1 MDIATILTWF
11 KRGCKPTEAQFA
23 ATFQSFRHKDDAIP
37 MGDVSGLTMALANK
51 SENGHTHTLSEI
63 TDYDGGDKEVINA
76 MVAQDSTELETF
88 TKTAGMYYIL
98 LSDDLLYQCVHDEDT
113 DTDSLTEV
121 EPDGK
126 VVYSAY
132 DANENLHI
140 YLYNMPN
147 LMFQDVT
154 NEQVDK
160 TIYTNNLESLI
171 TRQLANGVYSVVYIN
186 SGIDDNTYGD
196 AYTLTVGDGSIAS
209 RVLECRTGWAQTILV
224 DETYQWQWHNY
235 SYNGHGHQQSDVE
248 GLTEALAGKAASNH
262 DHDGVYQPAGS
273 YAAADHNHDSAY
285 AAKNHTHSEYLTQHQ
300 DISGKQDKTDNS
312 LLTTAKN
319 IVSAIN
325 ELWNKF
331 ADYALANHNHNGVY
345 QPAGDYASRSHG
357 HAIGAIEGLS
367 DALAGKAA
375 SNHNHDGV
383 YQPAGNYAA
392 SDHTHSQYLTQHQD
406 ISGKQDKTDNSLLTT
421 VKTIVGAI
429 NELWNKFA
437 DYLKGIQ
444 HVTYAQLVTLR
455 NNNGLVAGQWY
466 RITDYM
472 TTVAND
478 TEARSAGHPFDLLVM
493 ATSANTLSEE
503 AKAVKSSRDSN
514 DYFTDANLNAW
525 KVWYSLD
532 NDTTRFQWADTE
544 NGKGVIWRMIDEWQ
558 NDCPYDFKN
567 VQFKRYKVTPTTPVP
582 EDVEEQQLLADL
594 DGTYI
599 GTNAEMQGL
608 TVEDYDDFVWVYT
621 FSFGDRLS
629 TPVDA
634 SLMGYVNDEQGEG
647 YGYKGYYGD
656 NVILPCTCH
665 QTIDDEQ
672 QSVFCLNNVVWIT
685 NNVKY
690 RSLICGNRVES
701 ECINMTLSGHGTHIK
716 HDCQNIIMGDGCLG
730 NTIGVGCFLC
740 TFGNGCSSN
749 TFGNDCWYNTFGNGC
764 GSNTFGN
771 YCYHNTF
778 GNYFQRNTFGNGCGY
793 NTFGNGCYWNTFGN
807 YFQWNTFG
815 NDCRYNT
822 FGNDCCNN
830 TFGNDCYENTFGNGC
845 NWNTFGNNCWNNT
858 FGNSCGGNTFGNNCR
873 YITVHN
879 GVQYVEVPG
888 GSTVSAYVQNA
899 QILNGTHGTDSSN
912 LLQISFQEDADYCQ
926 FAGLN
931 SSGILKIWV
940 PADAA

>member
-1 MDIATILTWF
+1 MDLNTILSWF

-23 ATFQSFRHKDDAIP
+23 ATFRSFRHKDDPVPMEDVTGLSYAI
-37 MGDVSGLTMALANK
+37 ANK
-51 SENGHTHTLSEI
+51 SEKGHTHTLAEI
-63 TDYDGGDKEVINA
+63 TDYDGGDKEVLNA
-76 MVAQDSTELETF
+76 MVANDTAELEAF
-88 TKTAGMYYIL
+88 TKTVGMYYIL
-98 LSDDLLYQCVHDEDT
+98 LADQTLYQYVHDEDT
-113 DTDSLTEV
+113 DTDTLTEV
-121 EPDGK
+121 DPDGK

-132 DANENLHI
+132 DADNNLHI
-140 YLYNMPN
+140 YLYNVPN
-147 LMFQDVT
+147 MEFQDVT

-160 TIYTNNLESLI
+160 TIYTNDLDTLI
-171 TRQLANGVYSVVYIN
+171 TRQLKNGIYSVVHIN
-186 SGIDDNTYGD
+186 SGIDGNIYGD
-196 AYTLTVGDGSIAS
+196 AYTLTVGDGSVFS
-209 RVLECRTGWAQTILV
+209 RVLECRSGWAQAVLI
-224 DETYQWQWHNY
+224 DESYQWEWHRY
-235 SYNGHGHQQSDVE
+235 AYTGHKHQMSDVE
-248 GLTEALAGKAASNH
+248 GLPEALG
-262 DHDGVYQPAGS
+262 Y
-273 YAAADHNHDSAY
+273 
-285 AAKNHTHSEYLTQHQ
+285 
-300 DISGKQDKTDNS
+300 KQDKTDNS
-312 LLTTAKN
+312 LPTTSKT
-319 IVSAIN
+319 IIGAIA

-331 ADYALANHNHNGVY
+331 TNYALA
-345 QPAGDYASRSHG
+345 
-357 HAIGAIEGLS
+357 
-367 DALAGKAA
+367 
-375 SNHNHDGV
+375 NHNHDGV
-383 YQPAGNYAA
+383 YQPAGSYAA

-455 NNNGLVAGQWY
+455 NNSGLVAGQWY

-493 ATSANTLSEE
+493 ATSSNTLSEE
-503 AKAVKSSRDSN
+503 AKAIKSSRDSN
-514 DYFTDANLNAW
+514 GYFTDANLNAW
-525 KVWYSLD
+525 KVWYCLD

-582 EDVEEQQLLADL
+582 DDVEEQQLLADL

-634 SLMGYVNDEQGEG
+634 SLMGYVNYEQGEG

-672 QSVFCLNNVVWIT
+672 QSVFCLNNVVWFT
-685 NNVKY
+685 NNVRY
-690 RSLICGNRVES
+690 RSLICGNRIDS

-716 HDCQNIIMGDGCLG
+716 HDCQNIIMGDGCFG

-740 TFGNGCSSN
+740 TFGNYCGGNTFGNYCGGNTFGNGCSYN
-749 TFGNDCWYNTFGNGC
+749 TFGNDCY
-764 GSNTFGN
+764 SNTFGN
-771 YCYHNTF
+771 YC
-778 GNYFQRNTFGNGCGY
+778 GG
-793 NTFGNGCYWNTFGN
+793 NTFGNGCYW
-807 YFQWNTFG
+807 
-815 NDCRYNT
+815 
-822 FGNDCCNN
+822 
-830 TFGNDCYENTFGNGC
+830 
-845 NWNTFGNNCWNNT
+845 
-858 FGNSCGGNTFGNNCR
+858 NTFGNNCR

-879 GVQYVEVPG
+879 GVKYVEVLG
-888 GSTVSAYVQNA
+888 GNTGSAYVQNA
-899 QILNGTHGTDSSN
+899 QILNGTHGSDSSN
-912 LLQISFQEDADYCQ
+912 RLQISFQQNADYCQ
-926 FAGLN
+926 YAGLN
-931 SSGILKIWV
+931 SSGNLRIWT

>member
-1 MDIATILTWF
+1 MDLATILTWF

-51 SENGHTHTLSEI
+51 SENGHTHTLAEI

-76 MVAQDSTELETF
+76 MVAADSTELEAF

-113 DTDSLTEV
+113 DTDTLTEV

-140 YLYNMPN
+140 YLYNVPN

-160 TIYTNNLESLI
+160 TIYTNNLDGLI

-262 DHDGVYQPAGS
+262 DHDGVYQPVGS
-273 YAAADHNHDSAY
+273 YAAA
-285 AAKNHTHSEYLTQHQ
+285 
-300 DISGKQDKTDNS
+300 
-312 LLTTAKN
+312 
-319 IVSAIN
+319 
-325 ELWNKF
+325 
-331 ADYALANHNHNGVY
+331 
-345 QPAGDYASRSHG
+345 
-357 HAIGAIEGLS
+357 
-367 DALAGKAA
+367 
-375 SNHNHDGV
+375 
-383 YQPAGNYAA
+383 
-392 SDHTHSQYLTQHQD
+392 DHTHSQYLTQHQD

-437 DYLKGIQ
+437 DYALSNHNHDGVYQPAGSYAAADHTHSQYLTQHQDISGKQDKTDNSLLTTVKTIVGAINELWNKFADYALSNHNHDGVYQPAGSYADANHNHDSAYSGINHNHDGVYQPAGNYAAADHTHSQYLTQHQDISGKQDKTDNTLPTTSKTIVGAIAELWNKFTDYLKGIQ

-455 NNNGLVAGQWY
+455 NNSGLVAGQWY

-514 DYFTDANLNAW
+514 DYFADANLNAW
-525 KVWYSLD
+525 KVWYCLD
-532 NDTTRFQWADTE
+532 NDPTRFQWADTE

-567 VQFKRYKVTPTTPVP
+567 VQFKRYKATALSEVLEEAIDGQYYAYNGDMRNVEI
-582 EDVEEQQLLADL
+582 EDEE
-594 DGTYI
+594 
-599 GTNAEMQGL
+599 
-608 TVEDYDDFVWVYT
+608 DFVWAYT
-621 FSFGDRLS
+621 FTLIDENEDWVDYSIKKDGALDPEADFGYLQQFKEGRCEYNS
-629 TPVDA
+629 IRHCYTAVTVDEECYRT
-634 SLMGYVNDEQGEG
+634 LMLNNIVL
-647 YGYKGYYGD
+647 
-656 NVILPCTCH
+656 IA
-665 QTIDDEQ
+665 TIDDEYGLSGEMQ
-672 QSVFCLNNVVWIT
+672 LNEFG
-685 NNVKY
+685 
-690 RSLICGNRVES
+690 SGNY
-701 ECINMTLSGHGTHIK
+701 NMTVK
-716 HDCQNIIMGDGCLG
+716 DNPEKNIFG
-730 NTIGVGCFLC
+730 NKCYNNIVGSYGN
-740 TFGNGCSSN
+740 TFGNGCSDNTFGNNVHDN
-749 TFGNDCWYNTFGNGC
+749 TFGNDC
-764 GSNTFGN
+764 
-771 YCYHNTF
+771 
-778 GNYFQRNTFGNGCGY
+778 
-793 NTFGNGCYWNTFGN
+793 
-807 YFQWNTFG
+807 
-815 NDCRYNT
+815 
-822 FGNDCCNN
+822 
-830 TFGNDCYENTFGNGC
+830 
-845 NWNTFGNNCWNNT
+845 
-858 FGNSCGGNTFGNNCR
+858 
-873 YITVHN
+873 
-879 GVQYVEVPG
+879 
-888 GSTVSAYVQNA
+888 
-899 QILNGTHGTDSSN
+899 
-912 LLQISFQEDADYCQ
+912 
-926 FAGLN
+926 
-931 SSGILKIWV
+931 
-940 PADAA
+940 

>member
-1 MDIATILTWF
+1 MDLNTILLWF

-23 ATFQSFRHKDDAIP
+23 ATFRSFRHKDDPVP
-37 MGDVSGLTMALANK
+37 MEDVTGLSYALANK
-51 SENGHTHTLSEI
+51 SEKGHTHTLAEI
-63 TDYDGGDKEVINA
+63 TDYDGGDKEVLNA
-76 MVAQDSTELETF
+76 MVANDTAELEAF
-88 TKTAGMYYIL
+88 TKTVGMYYIL
-98 LSDDLLYQCVHDEDT
+98 LADQTLYQYVHDEDT
-113 DTDSLTEV
+113 DTDTLTEV
-121 EPDGK
+121 DPDGK

-132 DANENLHI
+132 DADDNLHI
-140 YLYNMPN
+140 YLYNVPN
-147 LMFQDVT
+147 MEFQDVT

-160 TIYTNNLESLI
+160 TIYTNDLDTLI
-171 TRQLANGVYSVVYIN
+171 TRQLKNGIYSVVHIN

-196 AYTLTVGDGSIAS
+196 AYTLTVGDGSISS
-209 RVLECRTGWAQTILV
+209 RVLECRSGWAQTVLV
-224 DETYQWQWHNY
+224 DENYQWQWHRY
-235 SYNGHGHQQSDVE
+235 SYNGHTHQMSDVE
-248 GLTEALAGKAASNH
+248 GLGVALEGKAAANH
-262 DHDGVYQPAGS
+262 NHDGVYQPAGN
-273 YAAADHNHDSAY
+273 YAASD
-285 AAKNHTHSEYLTQHQ
+285 HTHSQYLTQHQ

-312 LLTTAKN
+312 LLTTVKT
-319 IVSAIN
+319 IVGAIN

-331 ADYALANHNHNGVY
+331 ADYALANHNHNGLY

-455 NNNGLVAGQWY
+455 NNSGLVAGQWY

-493 ATSANTLSEE
+493 ATSSNTLSEE
-503 AKAVKSSRDSN
+503 AKAIKSSRDSN
-514 DYFTDANLNAW
+514 GYFTDANLNAW

-672 QSVFCLNNVVWIT
+672 QSVFCLNNVVWFT
-685 NNVKY
+685 NNVRY
-690 RSLICGNRVES
+690 RSLICGNRIDS

-716 HDCQNIIMGDGCLG
+716 HDCQNIIMGDGCFG

-740 TFGNGCSSN
+740 TFGNGC
-749 TFGNDCWYNTFGNGC
+749 
-764 GSNTFGN
+764 GS
-771 YCYHNTF
+771 
-778 GNYFQRNTFGNGCGY
+778 
-793 NTFGNGCYWNTFGN
+793 
-807 YFQWNTFG
+807 
-815 NDCRYNT
+815 
-822 FGNDCCNN
+822 
-830 TFGNDCYENTFGNGC
+830 NTFGNGC
-845 NWNTFGNNCWNNT
+845 NWNTFGNDCYE
-858 FGNSCGGNTFGNNCR
+858 NTFGNNCR

-926 FAGLN
+926 YAGLN
-931 SSGILKIWV
+931 SSGNLRIWT

>member
-1 MDIATILTWF
+1 MDLNTILSWF

-23 ATFQSFRHKDDAIP
+23 ATFRSFRHKDDP
-37 MGDVSGLTMALANK
+37 VSMEDVTGLSYALANK
-51 SENGHTHTLSEI
+51 SEKGHTHTLAEI
-63 TDYDGGDKEVINA
+63 TDYDGGDKEVLNA
-76 MVAQDSTELETF
+76 MVANDTAELEAF
-88 TKTAGMYYIL
+88 TKTVGMYYIL
-98 LSDDLLYQCVHDEDT
+98 LADQTLYQYVHDEDT
-113 DTDSLTEV
+113 DTDTLTEV
-121 EPDGK
+121 DPDGK

-132 DANENLHI
+132 DADDNLHI
-140 YLYNMPN
+140 YLYNVPN
-147 LMFQDVT
+147 MEFQDVT

-160 TIYTNNLESLI
+160 TIYTNNLDTLI
-171 TRQLANGVYSVVYIN
+171 TRQLKNGIYSVVHIN
-186 SGIDDNTYGD
+186 SGIDGNTYGD
-196 AYTLTVGDGSIAS
+196 AYTLTVGDGSISS
-209 RVLECRTGWAQTILV
+209 RVLECRSGWAQTVLI
-224 DETYQWQWHNY
+224 DESYQWEWHRY
-235 SYNGHGHQQSDVE
+235 AYTGHKHQMSDVE
-248 GLTEALAGKAASNH
+248 GLPAAL
-262 DHDGVYQPAGS
+262 DD
-273 YAAADHNHDSAY
+273 
-285 AAKNHTHSEYLTQHQ
+285 
-300 DISGKQDKTDNS
+300 KQDKTDNS
-312 LLTTAKN
+312 LPTTSKT
-319 IVSAIN
+319 IIGAIT

-331 ADYALANHNHNGVY
+331 ANYALA
-345 QPAGDYASRSHG
+345 
-357 HAIGAIEGLS
+357 
-367 DALAGKAA
+367 
-375 SNHNHDGV
+375 NHNHDGV

-455 NNNGLVAGQWY
+455 NNSGLVAGQWY

-493 ATSANTLSEE
+493 ATSSNTLSEE
-503 AKAVKSSRDSN
+503 AKAIKSSRDSN
-514 DYFTDANLNAW
+514 GYFTDANLNAW
-525 KVWYSLD
+525 KVWYCLD

-608 TVEDYDDFVWVYT
+608 TVEDYDDFVWAYT
-621 FSFGDRLS
+621 FSFGDRQEEPS
-629 TPVDA
+629 DA
-634 SLMGYVNDEQGEG
+634 SLMGYVNEEQGEG

-672 QSVFCLNNVVWIT
+672 QSVFCLNNVVWFT
-685 NNVKY
+685 NNVRY
-690 RSLICGNRVES
+690 RSLICGNRIDS

-716 HDCQNIIMGDGCLG
+716 HDCQNIIMGDGCFG

-740 TFGNGCSSN
+740 TFGNYFQWN
-749 TFGNDCWYNTFGNGC
+749 TFGNGCNNNTFGNGCWYNTFGNGC
-764 GSNTFGN
+764 SYNTFGN
-771 YCYHNTF
+771 DCYYNTF
-778 GNYFQRNTFGNGCGY
+778 GNDCYNNTFGNGCWYNTFGNDCYYNTFGNNCGGNTFGNGCG
-793 NTFGNGCYWNTFGN
+793 
-807 YFQWNTFG
+807 
-815 NDCRYNT
+815 
-822 FGNDCCNN
+822 
-830 TFGNDCYENTFGNGC
+830 
-845 NWNTFGNNCWNNT
+845 
-858 FGNSCGGNTFGNNCR
+858 SNTFGNNCR

-879 GVQYVEVPG
+879 GVQYVNVPG
-888 GSTVSAYVQNA
+888 SSTVSAYVQNA

-926 FAGLN
+926 YAGLN
-931 SSGILKIWV
+931 SSGNLRIWT

>member
-1 MDIATILTWF
+1 MDIATILSWF

-23 ATFQSFRHKDDAIP
+23 ATFQSFRHKDDKVPMEDVEGLAYAIA
-37 MGDVSGLTMALANK
+37 TK
-51 SENGHTHTLSEI
+51 SNTGHTHTLAEI
-63 TDYDGGDKEVINA
+63 IDYDGGDKEVINA
-76 MVAQDSTELETF
+76 MLANDTAELEAF
-88 TKTAGMYYIL
+88 TKTVGMYYIL
-98 LSDDLLYQCVHDEDT
+98 LADQTLYQYVHNEDT
-113 DTDSLTEV
+113 DTDTLTEV
-121 EPDGK
+121 DPDGK

-132 DANENLHI
+132 DADDNLHI
-140 YLYNMPN
+140 YLYNVPN
-147 LMFQDVT
+147 MEFQDVT

-160 TIYTNNLESLI
+160 TIYTNDLDTLI
-171 TRQLANGVYSVVYIN
+171 TRQLKNGIYSVVHIN

-196 AYTLTVGDGSIAS
+196 AYTLTVGDGSISS
-209 RVLECRTGWAQTILV
+209 RVLECRSGWAQTVLV
-224 DETYQWQWHNY
+224 DENYQWQWHRY
-235 SYNGHGHQQSDVE
+235 SYNGHTHQMSDVE
-248 GLTEALAGKAASNH
+248 GLGVALEGKAAANH
-262 DHDGVYQPAGS
+262 NHDGVYQPAGN
-273 YAAADHNHDSAY
+273 YAASD
-285 AAKNHTHSEYLTQHQ
+285 HTHSQYLTQHQ

-312 LLTTAKN
+312 LLTTVKT
-319 IVSAIN
+319 IVGAIN

-383 YQPAGNYAA
+383 YQPAGNYADA
-392 SDHTHSQYLTQHQD
+392 NHNHDSRYLTQHQD
-406 ISGKQDKTDNSLLTT
+406 ISGKQDKTDNSLQTT

-455 NNNGLVAGQWY
+455 NNSGLVAGQWY

-493 ATSANTLSEE
+493 ATSSNTLSEE
-503 AKAVKSSRDSN
+503 AKAIKSSRDSN
-514 DYFTDANLNAW
+514 GYFTDANLNAW

-608 TVEDYDDFVWVYT
+608 TVEDYDDFVWAYT
-621 FSFGDRLS
+621 FSFGDRQEEPS
-629 TPVDA
+629 DA
-634 SLMGYVNDEQGEG
+634 SLMGYVNEEQGEG

-672 QSVFCLNNVVWIT
+672 QSVFCLNNVVWFT
-685 NNVKY
+685 NNVRY
-690 RSLICGNRVES
+690 RSLICGNRIDS

-716 HDCQNIIMGDGCLG
+716 HDCQNIIMGDGCFG

-740 TFGNGCSSN
+740 TFGNYCGGN
-749 TFGNDCWYNTFGNGC
+749 TFGNNCD
-764 GSNTFGN
+764 S
-771 YCYHNTF
+771 
-778 GNYFQRNTFGNGCGY
+778 
-793 NTFGNGCYWNTFGN
+793 
-807 YFQWNTFG
+807 
-815 NDCRYNT
+815 
-822 FGNDCCNN
+822 
-830 TFGNDCYENTFGNGC
+830 NTFGNGC
-845 NWNTFGNNCWNNT
+845 NWNTFGNNCDSNT
-858 FGNSCGGNTFGNNCR
+858 FGNSCYYNTFGNYFQWNTFGNSCYYNTFGNNCDSNTFGNNCDSNTFGNNCR

-879 GVQYVEVPG
+879 GVQYVDVPG

-926 FAGLN
+926 YAGLN
-931 SSGILKIWV
+931 SSGNLRIWT

>member
-1 MDIATILTWF
+1 MDLATILTWF
-11 KRGCKPTEAQFA
+11 KRGCKPTEAQFK
-23 ATFQSFRHKDDAIP
+23 ATFMSFRHKDDLIP
-37 MGDVSGLTMALANK
+37 MGDVDGLAYAMSNK
-51 SENGHTHTLSEI
+51 SEKGHTHTLAEI
-63 TDYDGGDKEVINA
+63 TDYDGGDKEVLNA
-76 MVAQDSTELETF
+76 MVANDTAELEAF
-88 TKTAGMYYIL
+88 TKTVGMYYIL
-98 LSDDLLYQCVHDEDT
+98 LADQTLYQYVHDEDT
-113 DTDSLTEV
+113 DTDTLTEV
-121 EPDGK
+121 DPDGK

-132 DANENLHI
+132 DADDNLHI
-140 YLYNMPN
+140 YLYNVPN
-147 LMFQDVT
+147 MEFQDVT

-160 TIYTNNLESLI
+160 TIYTNDLDTLI
-171 TRQLANGVYSVVYIN
+171 TRQLKNGIYSVVHIN

-196 AYTLTVGDGSIAS
+196 AYTLTVGDGSISS
-209 RVLECRTGWAQTILV
+209 RVLECRSGWAQTVLI
-224 DETYQWQWHNY
+224 DESYQWEWHRY
-235 SYNGHGHQQSDVE
+235 AYTGHKHQMSDVE
-248 GLTEALAGKAASNH
+248 GLPAALDDKQDKNDNSLPTTSKTIIGAITELWNKFANYALANH
-262 DHDGVYQPAGS
+262 NHDGVYQPAGS
-273 YAAADHNHDSAY
+273 YAAA
-285 AAKNHTHSEYLTQHQ
+285 
-300 DISGKQDKTDNS
+300 
-312 LLTTAKN
+312 
-319 IVSAIN
+319 
-325 ELWNKF
+325 
-331 ADYALANHNHNGVY
+331 
-345 QPAGDYASRSHG
+345 
-357 HAIGAIEGLS
+357 
-367 DALAGKAA
+367 
-375 SNHNHDGV
+375 
-383 YQPAGNYAA
+383 
-392 SDHTHSQYLTQHQD
+392 DHTHSQYLTQHQD

-455 NNNGLVAGQWY
+455 NNSGLVAGQWY

-493 ATSANTLSEE
+493 ATSSNTLSEE
-503 AKAVKSSRDSN
+503 AKAIKSSRDSIG
-514 DYFTDANLNAW
+514 YFIDANLNAW
-525 KVWYSLD
+525 KVWYCLD

-608 TVEDYDDFVWVYT
+608 TVEDYDDFVWAYT
-621 FSFGDRLS
+621 FSFGDRQEEPS
-629 TPVDA
+629 DA
-634 SLMGYVNDEQGEG
+634 SLMGYVNEEQGEG

-672 QSVFCLNNVVWIT
+672 QSVFCLNNVVWFT
-685 NNVKY
+685 NNVRY
-690 RSLICGNRVES
+690 RSLICGNRIDS

-716 HDCQNIIMGDGCLG
+716 HDCQNIIMGDGCFG

-740 TFGNGCSSN
+740 TFGNDCYEN
-749 TFGNDCWYNTFGNGC
+749 TFGNV
-764 GSNTFGN
+764 
-771 YCYHNTF
+771 CY
-778 GNYFQRNTFGNGCGY
+778 
-793 NTFGNGCYWNTFGN
+793 
-807 YFQWNTFG
+807 WNTFG

-822 FGNDCCNN
+822 FGNGCWYN
-830 TFGNDCYENTFGNGC
+830 TFGNDCWY
-845 NWNTFGNNCWNNT
+845 
-858 FGNSCGGNTFGNNCR
+858 NTFGNNCR

-926 FAGLN
+926 YAGLN
-931 SSGILKIWV
+931 SSGNLRIWT

>member
-1 MDIATILTWF
+1 MTLRSTLKQWF
-11 KRGCKPTEAQFA
+11 SRGNKPTAAQFA
-23 ATFQSFRHKDDAIP
+23 EWIDSFWH
-37 MGDVSGLTMALANK
+37 K
-51 SENGHTHTLSEI
+51 SEDTIQMSDINMLPQTLNGKSDVGHTHDASEI
-63 TDYDGGDKEVINA
+63 RNLPSMTVDANIDPASTNPVENRAVSEALNGKANSNHQHGISDVNGLTQALNGKANTDHNHNDLYQPKGEYAPSDHEHSQYATNSAVQDLQEQIDLLAQGGADKKEVIA
-76 MVAQDSTELETF
+76 VSTYSDLTAISEPSQEVIY
-88 TKTAGMYYIL
+88 KTL
-98 LSDDLLYQCVHDEDT
+98 DT
-113 DTDSLTEV
+113 NKL
-121 EPDGK
+121 
-126 VVYSAY
+126 
-132 DANENLHI
+132 
-140 YLYNMPN
+140 YLYNGRVYE
-147 LMFQDVT
+147 DVT
-154 NEQVDK
+154 GVSIDN
-160 TIYTNNLESLI
+160 TIYVSDIAGLLTSEQEPGL
-171 TRQLANGVYSVVYIN
+171 YSVLVVTTT
-186 SGIDDNTYGD
+186 GNT
-196 AYTLTVGDGSIAS
+196 TTVSATYSFAVTSVTRLLQNKD
-209 RVLECRTGWAQTILV
+209 GWAERVTIGGS
-224 DETYQWQWHNY
+224 YQWSWHLY
-235 SYNGHGHQQSDVE
+235 SY
-248 GLTEALAGKAASNH
+248 AG
-262 DHDGVYQPAGS
+262 
-273 YAAADHNHDSAY
+273 HNHDDAY
-285 AAKNHTHSEYLTQHQ
+285 AAKNHSHSQYLTQHQ

-312 LLTTAKN
+312 LLTTVKT
-319 IVSAIN
+319 IVGAIN

-331 ADYALANHNHNGVY
+331 ADYAL
-345 QPAGDYASRSHG
+345 
-357 HAIGAIEGLS
+357 
-367 DALAGKAA
+367 

-383 YQPAGNYAA
+383 YQPAGSYAA
-392 SDHTHSQYLTQHQD
+392 ANHNHDGVYQPAGSYAAADHTHSQYLTQHQD

-455 NNNGLVAGQWY
+455 NNSGLVAGQWY

-493 ATSANTLSEE
+493 ATSSNTLSEE
-503 AKAVKSSRDSN
+503 AKAIKSSRDSN
-514 DYFTDANLNAW
+514 GYFTDANLNAW

-582 EDVEEQQLLADL
+582 EDVEEQQLLTDL

-634 SLMGYVNDEQGEG
+634 SLMGYVNEEQGEG

-665 QTIDDEQ
+665 QTVDDEQ

-690 RSLICGNRVES
+690 RSLICGNRIES

-740 TFGNGCSSN
+740 TFGN
-749 TFGNDCWYNTFGNGC
+749 
-764 GSNTFGN
+764 
-771 YCYHNTF
+771 
-778 GNYFQRNTFGNGCGY
+778 YFQG
-793 NTFGNGCYWNTFGN
+793 
-807 YFQWNTFG
+807 
-815 NDCRYNT
+815 
-822 FGNDCCNN
+822 N

-845 NWNTFGNNCWNNT
+845 SGNTFGNDCRYNT
-858 FGNSCGGNTFGNNCR
+858 FGNGCYWNTFGNNCR

-931 SSGILKIWV
+931 SSGNLRIWT

>member
-51 SENGHTHTLSEI
+51 SENGHTHTLAEI

-113 DTDSLTEV
+113 DSDTLTEV

-224 DETYQWQWHNY
+224 DEAYQWQWHNY

-262 DHDGVYQPAGS
+262 DHDGVYQPAGN
-273 YAAADHNHDSAY
+273 YAAANHNHDSAY
-285 AAKNHTHSEYLTQHQ
+285 AAKNHSHSEYLTEHQ

-383 YQPAGNYAA
+383 YQPVGN
-392 SDHTHSQYLTQHQD
+392 YLTQHQD
-406 ISGKQDKTDNSLLTT
+406 ISGKQDKTDNTLPTT
-421 VKTIVGAI
+421 SKTIVGAI
-429 NELWNKFA
+429 AELWNKFT

-455 NNNGLVAGQWY
+455 NNSGLVAGQWY

-493 ATSANTLSEE
+493 ATSASTLSEE
-503 AKAVKSSRDSN
+503 AKAVKSSRDNN
-514 DYFTDANLNAW
+514 DYFADANLNAW
-525 KVWYSLD
+525 KVWYCLD

-544 NGKGVIWRMIDEWQ
+544 NGKGVIRRMIDEWQ

-740 TFGNGCSSN
+740 TFGN
-749 TFGNDCWYNTFGNGC
+749 
-764 GSNTFGN
+764 
-771 YCYHNTF
+771 
-778 GNYFQRNTFGNGCGY
+778 
-793 NTFGNGCYWNTFGN
+793 
-807 YFQWNTFG
+807 
-815 NDCRYNT
+815 
-822 FGNDCCNN
+822 
-830 TFGNDCYENTFGNGC
+830 
-845 NWNTFGNNCWNNT
+845 
-858 FGNSCGGNTFGNNCR
+858 NCR

>member
-51 SENGHTHTLSEI
+51 SENGHTHTLAEI

-76 MVAQDSTELETF
+76 MVAQDSTELEAF

-140 YLYNMPN
+140 YLYNVPN

-160 TIYTNNLESLI
+160 TIYTNNLDSLI

-273 YAAADHNHDSAY
+273 YATADHNHDSAY
-285 AAKNHTHSEYLTQHQ
+285 AGINHNHDGVYQPVGNYLTQHQ

-383 YQPAGNYAA
+383 YQPVGN
-392 SDHTHSQYLTQHQD
+392 YLTQHQD

-421 VKTIVGAI
+421 AKNIVSAI

-455 NNNGLVAGQWY
+455 NNSGLKPGQRY
-466 RITDYM
+466 RITDFV

-478 TEARSAGHPFDLLVM
+478 TEARSAGHPFDIIVQAIDTGTLAAEAQPVYNGSRPDM
-493 ATSANTLSEE
+493 QPAKFYSESFGAWFQRYADGDDEFNGSAYYAWKDANDNLAYSQTLTPEDDTEVFVAIDENDDAWVNLSNADHLDTFNSFGESFDTFVVAAPYF
-503 AKAVKSSRDSN
+503 AKAQLHK
-514 DYFTDANLNAW
+514 W
-525 KVWYSLD
+525 KVWYDLD
-532 NDTTRFQWADTE
+532 NDTTKYHWADSV
-544 NGKGVIWRMIDEWQ
+544 NGKGVIYRMIDEWG

-567 VQFKRYKVTPTTPVP
+567 VQFKRYKVSDDSPNG
-582 EDVEEQQLLADL
+582 ELADL

-599 GTNAEMQGL
+599 GTNAEMQSL
-608 TVEDYDDFVWVYT
+608 SVPDETDFVWAYT
-621 FSFGDRLS
+621 FSLGDRFS

-634 SLMGYVNDEQGEG
+634 SLIGYTTEDLGEG

-656 NVILPCTCH
+656 NIILPCTCH
-665 QTIDDEQ
+665 QTTDDEQ
-672 QSVFCLNNVVWIT
+672 LSVFCLNNIVWFT
-685 NNVKY
+685 NNVRY
-690 RSLICGNRVES
+690 RSLISGTRIDS
-701 ECINMTLSGHGTHIK
+701 ECLNMTLSGHGTHIM
-716 HDCQNIIMGDGCLG
+716 HDCQNVIMGDGCLG
-730 NTIGVGCFLC
+730 NTLGVGCFL
-740 TFGNGCSSN
+740 N
-749 TFGNDCWYNTFGNGC
+749 TFGNDCGGNTFGNYFQQNTFGNNCWNNTFGNGC

-771 YCYHNTF
+771 YV
-778 GNYFQRNTFGNGCGY
+778 
-793 NTFGNGCYWNTFGN
+793 
-807 YFQWNTFG
+807 
-815 NDCRYNT
+815 RYL
-822 FGNDCCNN
+822 
-830 TFGNDCYENTFGNGC
+830 
-845 NWNTFGNNCWNNT
+845 
-858 FGNSCGGNTFGNNCR
+858 
-873 YITVHN
+873 TVFD
-879 GVQYVEVPG
+879 GVQYVAVTG
-888 GSTVSAYVQNA
+888 GSDDSDYVQNA
-899 QILNGTHGTDSSN
+899 QILNGTHGSDSSN
-912 LLQISFQEDADYCQ
+912 MLQISFQSSANYCQ
-926 FAGLN
+926 IAGMN
-931 SSGILKIWV
+931 SSGVLKIWT